1 MPANNAQSPI
11 ATAFRAAVMKYRIY
25 PTTSVTV
32 RQAIALLHQAV
43 LELMLTREE
52 VRLTRNEGKMFLDL
66 EEIPQAD
73 AIAELYEAAGVQSLR
88 FVKGFTIEEADA
100 LVACLARKRTDG
112 STFSEALSTAGVT
125 HVETNDRTVVQLTE
139 EQTVVGRGFFQFQDI
154 SAQQDVKS
162 SVMSAIDYIDK
173 IPEETHR
180 QHLRQQLAVRMASL
194 KSDVIMDLVEK
205 GQFAEGG
212 ENSLKQPFLE
222 AVSGGRML
230 EILNEVCRWA
240 KKIERAADGS
250 ADNPERARLREF
262 VSFLLK
268 SPAAANVP
276 RPIYED
282 LQKSR
287 LIDAVPDTA
296 AAVAVEEPLDVQADV
311 LLQGND
317 AKFLQGLRGKG
328 LAPFIERMLAVG
340 LSDRVPTFIE
350 RISHLVREAETTL
363 RTEAVQVAH
372 PLQAILWE
380 NRLEEEAEKM
390 NSALRAQADE
400 ERQSAV
406 YKELRHALVHAAL
419 HDFRSKAFGPAERTL
434 RLLRKHAETESPYL
448 EGRRAEASAALQ
460 DILEELLDVLVDD
473 LSSDA
478 PERKAPAEKLLEH
491 VGERGIRVFVA
502 LVRNSPNP
510 RLRQWAAARLARYPE
525 QGAAALAAELDI
537 HNTSQVI
544 LNVTSVI
551 PLLANPALVPGIG
564 AMVFYPD
571 PDVRRALVRVLQKLS
586 GDDAMGIAERF
597 LYDSDAGVRQTAID
611 VVGNYGWKRAIG
623 RLLELLEDGPE
634 AEMEAASIALGR
646 LRAESAVEPLFR
658 IVAGKTKAFG
668 LGRKTSSDLLRARA
682 AWALVQ
688 IGSTAAQQ
696 RLRTFREDPDPL
708 IRQLANAAQTT

>member
-282 LQKSR
+282 LQKKP
-287 LIDAVPDTA
+287 IDRRRARHGGGGRRRRA
-296 AAVAVEEPLDVQADV
+296 AGRPGRRPFAGQRRQIPPGSA
-311 LLQGND
+311 
-317 AKFLQGLRGKG
+317 GKG
-328 LAPFIERMLAVG
+328 PR
-340 LSDRVPTFIE
+340 
-350 RISHLVREAETTL
+350 
-363 RTEAVQVAH
+363 
-372 PLQAILWE
+372 PL
-380 NRLEEEAEKM
+380 
-390 NSALRAQADE
+390 
-400 ERQSAV
+400 
-406 YKELRHALVHAAL
+406 H
-419 HDFRSKAFGPAERTL
+419 
-434 RLLRKHAETESPYL
+434 
-448 EGRRAEASAALQ
+448 
-460 DILEELLDVLVDD
+460 
-473 LSSDA
+473 
-478 PERKAPAEKLLEH
+478 
-491 VGERGIRVFVA
+491 
-502 LVRNSPNP
+502 
-510 RLRQWAAARLARYPE
+510 
-525 QGAAALAAELDI
+525 
-537 HNTSQVI
+537 
-544 LNVTSVI
+544 
-551 PLLANPALVPGIG
+551 
-564 AMVFYPD
+564 
-571 PDVRRALVRVLQKLS
+571 
-586 GDDAMGIAERF
+586 
-597 LYDSDAGVRQTAID
+597 
-611 VVGNYGWKRAIG
+611 
-623 RLLELLEDGPE
+623 
-634 AEMEAASIALGR
+634 
-646 LRAESAVEPLFR
+646 
-658 IVAGKTKAFG
+658 
-668 LGRKTSSDLLRARA
+668 
-682 AWALVQ
+682 
-688 IGSTAAQQ
+688 
-696 RLRTFREDPDPL
+696 
-708 IRQLANAAQTT
+708 